1 MSDLRDIPLF
11 PLGTVL
17 FPQQLLPLRIFE
29 ERYKLMIGEC
39 LRDETSF
46 GVVLIKAGR
55 EVGGPVVPHEVG
67 TTARI
72 AQAQH
77 LEQGRISLRAIGEQT
92 FRLVRITQQRPY
104 MRGEVEFLDSRAG
117 DEAELEGVIDSV
129 KQQFSVH
136 LDFLSQM
143 SERKRVDLNLDLDPE
158 SLSYLVAAVL
168 AIENP
173 EKQQLLEIERTDLRL
188 QRELGILG
196 RENRTLQTFLYLR
209 KRGQEQ
215 PSDENPLLRRIS
227 HN

>member
-39 LRDETSF
+39 LRDQTSF
-46 GVVLIKAGR
+46 GVVLIKSGR

-67 TTARI
+67 TMARI

-77 LEQGRISLRAIGEQT
+77 LEEGRISLQAIGEQT
-92 FRLVRITQQRPY
+92 FRLARITQQRPY
-104 MRGEVEFLDSRAG
+104 MRGEVEFLESRVG
-117 DEAELEGVIDSV
+117 DEAELEDVIDSV
-129 KQQFSVH
+129 KQQFSDH
-136 LDFLSQM
+136 LDILSQM
-143 SERKRVDLNLDLDPE
+143 SERQRVDLNLDLDPE
-158 SLSYLVAAVL
+158 SLSYLVASVL

-196 RENRTLQTFLYLR
+196 RENSTLQTFLYLK

-227 HN
+227 NN